1 MSCHTLENT
10 VFYGRDIFMLS
21 ESRVSEQCR
30 EVTPLDMEK
39 AQASA
44 AATDAG
50 EGVFGGEVL
59 PWFEGEGSVNCIR
72 FRETGCAE

>member
-1 MSCHTLENT
+1 
-10 VFYGRDIFMLS
+10 MLS
-21 ESRVSEQCR
+21 ESRASEQCR

-44 AATDAG
+44 AATEAG
-50 EGVFGGEVL
+50 EGVFGGEVP